1 MSLFVADLINQI
13 RQQFGTQKTIITPK
27 SLEYA
32 NKIVAG
38 YNEENWDAFGE
49 HMTDGKSHDDN
60 LIDKVDNNMHTSGL
74 ENLGGS
80 LQAWTWDDDG
90 NLYKLPIEK
99 QTMDSMK
106 NSIYETILAMMFDDA
121 YSGWGHAQT
130 FIGYGVYNFG
140 KTSVGVDF
148 DKFGYSHFEL
158 ASAYNQNGFDSN
170 PYTLPSTSELTSQLN
185 QAKSDLEKSKANLAQ
200 TNNDLSETQNV
211 LVNATSTQA
220 NAKQALNT
228 AQTDL
233 ANKRTVLNN
242 AKKSVADAQNK
253 LASDKQ
259 VQQQAQINLQAVTA
273 DLADL
278 KTQLATNQEN
288 LTKAL
293 ANLAQAKSGLDQANK
308 DLASSKEK
316 LVSKQTSLA
325 SAKSALAEAQAKLTE
340 LQQAPQTLAKAKETL
355 DQANKNLEIAKENV
369 EKAQQAYDEAKSNN
383 DVAQK
388 DLEDA
393 KNSLAQVQEKQSQ
406 AQSAYD
412 KAMKAYNDYL
422 KAQQAVKDAEEK
434 AKAQAQA
441 KAEHTYFAQTA
452 NGKVVDEKGH
462 IMVGYSVK
470 GNQVFDAQSKLV
482 GTLAQT
488 STTRRMVNTVKQEN
502 AKTLPQTG
510 DKQNNNTTVGAILV
524 GLGSLLGLGALG
536 KRKED

>member
-130 FIGYGVYNFG
+130 FIGYGVYNLG

-185 QAKSDLEKSKANLAQ
+185 QAKSDLDS
-200 TNNDLSETQNV
+200 
-211 LVNATSTQA
+211 
-220 NAKQALNT
+220 
-228 AQTDL
+228 
-233 ANKRTVLNN
+233 NKC
-242 AKKSVADAQNK
+242 
-253 LASDKQ
+253 
-259 VQQQAQINLQAVTA
+259 
-273 DLADL
+273 
-278 KTQLATNQEN
+278 
-288 LTKAL
+288 
-293 ANLAQAKSGLDQANK
+293 
-308 DLASSKEK
+308 
-316 LVSKQTSLA
+316 
-325 SAKSALAEAQAKLTE
+325 
-340 LQQAPQTLAKAKETL
+340 
-355 DQANKNLEIAKENV
+355 
-369 EKAQQAYDEAKSNN
+369 
-383 DVAQK
+383 
-388 DLEDA
+388 
-393 KNSLAQVQEKQSQ
+393 
-406 AQSAYD
+406 
-412 KAMKAYNDYL
+412 
-422 KAQQAVKDAEEK
+422 
-434 AKAQAQA
+434 
-441 KAEHTYFAQTA
+441 
-452 NGKVVDEKGH
+452 
-462 IMVGYSVK
+462 
-470 GNQVFDAQSKLV
+470 
-482 GTLAQT
+482 
-488 STTRRMVNTVKQEN
+488 
-502 AKTLPQTG
+502 
-510 DKQNNNTTVGAILV
+510 
-524 GLGSLLGLGALG
+524 
-536 KRKED
+536 

>member
-130 FIGYGVYNFG
+130 FIGYGVYNLG

-211 LVNATSTQA
+211 LVNATSTQT

-273 DLADL
+273 DLA
-278 KTQLATNQEN
+278 
-288 LTKAL
+288 TK
-293 ANLAQAKSGLDQANK
+293 Q
-308 DLASSKEK
+308 
-316 LVSKQTSLA
+316 
-325 SAKSALAEAQAKLTE
+325 
-340 LQQAPQTLAKAKETL
+340 
-355 DQANKNLEIAKENV
+355 ENV
-369 EKAQQAYDEAKSNN
+369 EKAQQAVQVAENN
-383 DVAQK
+383 QRVAQ
-388 DLEDA
+388 DEVTVA
-393 KNSLAQVQEKQSQ
+393 TNNVNQ
-406 AQSAYD
+406 
-412 KAMKAYNDYL
+412 
-422 KAQQAVKDAEEK
+422 AQQAVQTAQDNLNQTQNDLNKLNQQLAELQ
-434 AKAQAQA
+434 QAPELLVQA
-441 KAEHTYFAQTA
+441 KQQLADAQSNLQTA
-452 NGKVVDEKGH
+452 ND
-462 IMVGYSVK
+462 
-470 GNQVFDAQSKLV
+470 NLV
-482 GTLAQT
+482 AK
-488 STTRRMVNTVKQEN
+488 RM
-502 AKTLPQTG
+502 
-510 DKQNNNTTVGAILV
+510 
-524 GLGSLLGLGALG
+524 S
-536 KRKED
+536 

>member
-130 FIGYGVYNFG
+130 FIGYGVYNLG

-211 LVNATSTQA
+211 LVNATSTQT

-273 DLADL
+273 DLA
-278 KTQLATNQEN
+278 
-288 LTKAL
+288 TK
-293 ANLAQAKSGLDQANK
+293 Q
-308 DLASSKEK
+308 
-316 LVSKQTSLA
+316 
-325 SAKSALAEAQAKLTE
+325 
-340 LQQAPQTLAKAKETL
+340 
-355 DQANKNLEIAKENV
+355 ENV

-452 NGKVVDEKGH
+452 NGKVVDEKG
-462 IMVGYSVK
+462 VTSWLATALKATKY
-470 GNQVFDAQSKLV
+470 L
-482 GTLAQT
+482 TLKV
-488 STTRRMVNTVKQEN
+488 S
-502 AKTLPQTG
+502 
-510 DKQNNNTTVGAILV
+510 
-524 GLGSLLGLGALG
+524 
-536 KRKED
+536 

>member
-130 FIGYGVYNFG
+130 FIGYGVYNLG

-211 LVNATSTQA
+211 LVNATSTQT

-273 DLADL
+273 DLATKQENVEKAQQAVQVAENNQRVAQDEVTVATNNVNQAQQAVQTAQDNLNQTQNDLNKLNQQLAELQQAPELLVQAKQQLADAQSNLQTANDNLVAKKNELNKATADLADL

-293 ANLAQAKSGLDQANK
+293 ANLA
-308 DLASSKEK
+308 
-316 LVSKQTSLA
+316 
-325 SAKSALAEAQAKLTE
+325 
-340 LQQAPQTLAKAKETL
+340 
-355 DQANKNLEIAKENV
+355 
-369 EKAQQAYDEAKSNN
+369 
-383 DVAQK
+383 
-388 DLEDA
+388 
-393 KNSLAQVQEKQSQ
+393 
-406 AQSAYD
+406 
-412 KAMKAYNDYL
+412 
-422 KAQQAVKDAEEK
+422 
-434 AKAQAQA
+434 
-441 KAEHTYFAQTA
+441 
-452 NGKVVDEKGH
+452 
-462 IMVGYSVK
+462 
-470 GNQVFDAQSKLV
+470 
-482 GTLAQT
+482 
-488 STTRRMVNTVKQEN
+488 
-502 AKTLPQTG
+502 
-510 DKQNNNTTVGAILV
+510 
-524 GLGSLLGLGALG
+524 
-536 KRKED
+536 

>member
-38 YNEENWDAFGE
+38 YNEENWDAFGK

-121 YSGWGHAQT
+121 YSGWGHVQT
-130 FIGYGVYNFG
+130 FIGYGVYNLG

-273 DLADL
+273 DLA
-278 KTQLATNQEN
+278 
-288 LTKAL
+288 TK
-293 ANLAQAKSGLDQANK
+293 Q
-308 DLASSKEK
+308 
-316 LVSKQTSLA
+316 
-325 SAKSALAEAQAKLTE
+325 
-340 LQQAPQTLAKAKETL
+340 
-355 DQANKNLEIAKENV
+355 ENV